1 MRAAALILS
10 ACALLTAPAL
20 AQQPEAQGQS
30 VTVTGQRLQDYRDR
44 LAACLARRCPV
55 NEDVDAT
62 MALAEALFL
71 QGDYREARTAV
82 RGSIRRNRDA
92 AASFPEP
99 VSVLYRVQARLA
111 RNIGLDQEAR
121 QASFNIL
128 NALQAGIP
136 QEDHRHFTAR
146 FEIAE
151 TQMMSGNFPGAR
163 RELQRLIQAAR
174 AAGRED
180 VVTFAEL
187 RDLQYE
193 LVAFPA
199 SDARGRLQQWARLT
213 GPAQRVRS
221 VGARLILASMYRADG
236 DAARADAILADV
248 GRDYRGGAR
257 RRLLHSPPYALMHQ
271 GIRLPEDTNIADA
284 ATYDASRTLSRLPP
298 NVEDAWVDVGF
309 WILPNGRV
317 SGTEILRRGSDAAW
331 ARPLLDA
338 IRGRVYAAA
347 AEPTYRLERYVYT
360 AGYERVSGTR
370 LATRSPYARIEYF
383 DLTDGSERPAPP
395 PRSEG
400 DGGRPVA

>member
-1 MRAAALILS
+1 MRAVALVLAA
-10 ACALLTAPAL
+10 CTFLTAPAF
-20 AQQPEAQGQS
+20 AQPTEPQGQS

-99 VSVLYRVQARLA
+99 VSDLYRVQARLA

-128 NALQAGIP
+128 NALQAGLP
-136 QEDHRHFTAR
+136 REDHRHFTAR

-151 TQMMSGNFPGAR
+151 VQMMSGNFPGAR

-174 AAGRED
+174 AVGRED

-187 RDLQYE
+187 RDAQYE
-193 LVAFPA
+193 LVAFPG
-199 SDARGRLQQWARLT
+199 SDASGRLQQWARLT

-221 VGARLILASMYRADG
+221 VGARLILATMYRADG
-236 DAARADAILADV
+236 DAARADAMLAEI
-248 GRDYRGGAR
+248 GRDFRGGTR

-271 GIRLPEDTNIADA
+271 GIRLPEDSDIADV
-284 ATYDASRTLSRLPP
+284 ATYNASRTLNRLPP

-317 SGTEILRRGSDAAW
+317 SGTEILRRGSDPAW

-370 LATRSPYARIEYF
+370 MPTRSPYARVEYF
-383 DLTDGSERPAPP
+383 DLTDGGERPSPP
-395 PRSEG
+395 PGPEG
-400 DGGRPVA
+400 DGGRPAA

>member
-1 MRAAALILS
+1 MRAVSILCVCS
-10 ACALLTAPAL
+10 FLTAPAL
-20 AQQPEAQGQS
+20 AQRTEPEGQS

-62 MALAEALFL
+62 LALAEALFL
-71 QGDYREARTAV
+71 HGDYREARSAV
-82 RGSIRRNRDA
+82 RGSLGRNRGA
-92 AASFPEP
+92 AAAFPEP
-99 VSVLYRVQARLA
+99 VSDLYRVQARLA

-151 TQMMSGNFPGAR
+151 IQMMSGNFAGAR

-193 LVAFPA
+193 LVAFPG

-213 GPAQRVRS
+213 GPEQRVRS
-221 VGARLILASMYRADG
+221 VGAKLILASMYRADG
-236 DAARADAILADV
+236 DVARADAILAEV
-248 GRDYRGGAR
+248 GRDYRGGSR
-257 RRLLHSPPYALMHQ
+257 RRLLHSPPYTLMHQ
-271 GIRLPEDTNIADA
+271 GARLPDGTDIADVT
-284 ATYDASRTLSRLPP
+284 TYQASRTLNRLPP

-317 SGTEILRRGSDAAW
+317 SGTEVLRRGADPAW

-338 IRGRVYAAA
+338 IRGRVYAEA

-360 AGYERVSGTR
+360 TGYERVTGSR
-370 LATRSPYARIEYF
+370 MAMRSPDGRIEYF
-383 DLTDGSERPAPP
+383 DLTDGSERPGPP
-395 PRSEG
+395 PGPEG
-400 DGGRPVA
+400 DGGRPAA

>member
-10 ACALLTAPAL
+10 ACTLQTAPAL
-20 AQQPEAQGQS
+20 AQQTEPQGQS
-30 VTVTGQRLQDYRDR
+30 VTVTGQRLRDYRDR

-82 RGSIRRNRDA
+82 RGSIRRNRGA

-99 VSVLYRVQARLA
+99 VSDLYRVQARLA

-221 VGARLILASMYRADG
+221 VGARLILASIYRADG

-271 GIRLPEDTNIADA
+271 GNRLPEDSDIAHV
-284 ATYDASRTLSRLPP
+284 ATYNASRTLNRLPP

-317 SGTEILRRGSDAAW
+317 SGTEILRRGSDPAW
-331 ARPLLDA
+331 ARPVLDA
-338 IRGRVYAAA
+338 IRGRIYAVA

-360 AGYERVSGTR
+360 AGYEQVSGTR
-370 LATRSPYARIEYF
+370 MATRSPYARIEYF

-395 PRSEG
+395 AGPGG
-400 DGGRPVA
+400 DGGRPAA